1 MKILLSG
8 YYGFDNAGDDAVL
21 FAIVQALREIIPDV
35 DITVLSNQSEKTA
48 QQFGVKAVDRWGK
61 TSLPKAIKDCDVLI
75 SGGGSLLQ
83 DVTSKNGI
91 LYYLGVIKLAQMMRK
106 KVIVYAQGIGPV
118 NEPRNRALVAKILNK
133 VQAITV
139 RDFDSRRELMEM
151 GVYREIMV
159 AVDPVLGISADSI
172 DEAQGLQL
180 LRGAEAGYIDGK
192 KTLMVAAR
200 NWKHSDRFFKEIAE
214 SCDAMAEQGW
224 QVVFVPFHYPE
235 DVEAG
240 RNIAS
245 LMKRDAVVL
254 SGNYSPQETMAVLK
268 NADLIMGM
276 RLHSLIMGAALL
288 KPMVGLSYDPKVT
301 SFMQL
306 LRQPD
311 CYPVDSVE
319 AAQLIRS
326 MNRLSQ
332 QTDHEKLMLAR
343 NMEIIARQAKAP
355 AEMILTLRK

>member
-35 DITVLSNQSEKTA
+35 DITVLSNQPEKTA

-172 DEAQGLQL
+172 DETQGLQL

-192 KTLMVAAR
+192 KMLMVAAR

>member
-35 DITVLSNQSEKTA
+35 DITVLSNQPEKTA
-48 QQFGVKAVDRWGK
+48 QLFGVKAVDRWGK

>member
-1 MKILLSG
+1 MKVLLSG

-21 FAIVQALREIIPDV
+21 FAIIQALKETIEHVEIV
-35 DITVLSNQSEKTA
+35 VLSNQPEKTA
-48 QQFGVKAVDRWGK
+48 EQFQVKAVDRWSKGG
-61 TSLPKAIKDCDVLI
+61 LLKAIKHCDVLI

-91 LYYLGVIKLAQMMRK
+91 LYYLGIIKLAQMLGK

-118 NEPRNRALVAKILNK
+118 NEPRNRNLTAKILNK

-139 RDFDSRRELMEM
+139 RDFDSRDELINM
-151 GVYREIMV
+151 GVYREILV
-159 AVDPVLGISADSI
+159 CVDPVLGIAADEI
-172 DEAQGLQL
+172 DASWGSTVLKQAGID
-180 LRGAEAGYIDGK
+180 AEK
-192 KTLMVAAR
+192 KVLMVAAR
-200 NWKHSDRFFKEIAE
+200 NWMHSDHFFKEIAQ
-214 SCDAMAEQGW
+214 SCDAMVQQGW

-240 RNIAS
+240 QKIVA
-245 LMKRDAVVL
+245 LMQQPAL
-254 SGNYSPQETMAVLK
+254 GLEGNYSPQETMSILK

-288 KPMVGLSYDPKVT
+288 KPLVGLSYDPKVT

-311 CYPVDSVE
+311 CFALDSAE
-319 AAQLIRS
+319 ASQLIQA
-326 MNRLSQ
+326 MQRLGN
-332 QTDHEKLMLAR
+332 QTEQDKLILQR
-343 NMEIIARQAKAP
+343 NMEIMARQAKAP
-355 AEMILTLRK
+355 AVLLKSL

>member
-35 DITVLSNQSEKTA
+35 DITVLSNQPEKTA

-106 KVIVYAQGIGPV
+106 NVIVYAQGIGPV

-200 NWKHSDRFFKEIAE
+200 NWKHSDRFFKELAE

-245 LMKRDAVVL
+245 LMKRDEVVL

>member
-8 YYGFDNAGDDAVL
+8 YYGFDNAGDEAVL

-35 DITVLSNQSEKTA
+35 DITVLSNQPEKTA

>member
-35 DITVLSNQSEKTA
+35 DITVLSNQPEKTA

-172 DEAQGLQL
+172 DEAQRLVISME
-180 LRGAEAGYIDGK
+180 R
-192 KTLMVAAR
+192 
-200 NWKHSDRFFKEIAE
+200 
-214 SCDAMAEQGW
+214 
-224 QVVFVPFHYPE
+224 
-235 DVEAG
+235 
-240 RNIAS
+240 
-245 LMKRDAVVL
+245 KR
-254 SGNYSPQETMAVLK
+254 
-268 NADLIMGM
+268 
-276 RLHSLIMGAALL
+276 
-288 KPMVGLSYDPKVT
+288 
-301 SFMQL
+301 
-306 LRQPD
+306 
-311 CYPVDSVE
+311 
-319 AAQLIRS
+319 
-326 MNRLSQ
+326 
-332 QTDHEKLMLAR
+332 
-343 NMEIIARQAKAP
+343 
-355 AEMILTLRK
+355 

>member
-1 MKILLSG
+1 MKVLLSG

-21 FAIVQALREIIPDV
+21 FAIVQALREVIPDV
-35 DITVLSNQSEKTA
+35 DITVLSNQPEKTA
-48 QQFGVKAVDRWGK
+48 AQFGVNAVNRWGK
-61 TSLPKAIKDCDVLI
+61 TSLPKAIKNCDVLI

-106 KVIVYAQGIGPV
+106 KVIVYSQGIGPV
-118 NEPRNRALVAKILNK
+118 NEPRNRAMVAKILNK

-151 GVYREIMV
+151 GVYHEIMV
-159 AVDPVLGISADSI
+159 AVDPVLGIRADSI
-172 DEAQGLQL
+172 DESQGLQL
-180 LRGAEAGYIDGK
+180 LHGAEAGYMDGK

-200 NWKHSDRFFKEIAE
+200 NWKHSDHFFGEIAE

-224 QVVFVPFHYPE
+224 QVIFVPFHYPE

-240 RNIAS
+240 RAIAA
-245 LMKRDAVVL
+245 LMKQDAVVL
-254 SGNYSPQETMAVLK
+254 SGNYSPQDTMAILK
-268 NADLIMGM
+268 NSDLIMGM

-306 LRQPD
+306 LRRPD
-311 CYPVDSVE
+311 CYAVDSVE
-319 AAQLIRS
+319 ASQLIRS

-332 QTDHEKLMLAR
+332 QTEQEKLMLER

-355 AEMILTLRK
+355 AEMIMTLQK

>member
-1 MKILLSG
+1 MKVLLSG

-21 FAIVQALREIIPDV
+21 FAIVQALREVMPDV
-35 DITVLSNQSEKTA
+35 DITVLSNQPEKTA
-48 QQFGVKAVDRWGK
+48 EQFGVHAVDRWGK
-61 TSLPKAIKDCDVLI
+61 TSLPKAVKNCDVLI

-139 RDFDSRRELMEM
+139 RDMDSRRELMEM

-172 DEAQGLQL
+172 DEAKGLQL
-180 LRGAEAGYIDGK
+180 LREAEAGFLDGR

-200 NWKHSDRFFKEIAE
+200 NWKHSDHFFGEIAE
-214 SCDAMAEQGW
+214 SCDAMAKEGW
-224 QVVFVPFHYPE
+224 QVVFLPFHYPE

-240 RNIAS
+240 RAIAA
-245 LMKRDAVVL
+245 LMKQDAVVL
-254 SGNYSPQETMAVLK
+254 NGNYSSQDTMAILK

-311 CYPVDSVE
+311 CYAVDSVE
-319 AAQLIRS
+319 SAQLIRS
-326 MNRLSQ
+326 MSRLQ
-332 QTDHEKLMLAR
+332 KQTENEKQMLAC

-355 AEMILTLRK
+355 AEMIRSLQK